1 MTGIPAIDPRSSSR
15 IASYVLT
22 GGVVATIAYRAVGFE
37 CPMRS
42 VGLAC
47 PGCGCGRATV
57 ALLRSGPVQAF
68 REQPTAL
75 LFLLSLMAL
84 AFLGRLAW
92 VQREK
97 WRSNLVVLLP
107 IHLALLNLVFQL
119 NRAVIN

>member
-1 MTGIPAIDPRSSSR
+1 MGLPAIDVRASSR
-15 IASYVLT
+15 IAGYVLA
-22 GGVVATIAYRAVGFE
+22 GGAVATVVYRAIGFE

-57 ALLRSGPVQAF
+57 ALLRSGPVQSF

-75 LFLLSLMAL
+75 LFLLSLVAL
-84 AFLGRLAW
+84 ASLGKLAW

-107 IHLALLNLVFQL
+107 VHLALANLVFQL